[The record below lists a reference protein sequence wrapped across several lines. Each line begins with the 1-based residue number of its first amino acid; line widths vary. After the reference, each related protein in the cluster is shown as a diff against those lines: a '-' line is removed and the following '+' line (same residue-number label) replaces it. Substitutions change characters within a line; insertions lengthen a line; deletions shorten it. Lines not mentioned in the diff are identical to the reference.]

1 MTLAKISLN
10 CIFKSYGTN
19 ANGMMYKIVG
29 GINFFGKWLFQGTV
43 KLMSMLTFPNFSA
56 I

>member
-19 ANGMMYKIVG
+19 ADGMMYKIVG
-29 GINFFGKWLFQGTV
+29 GIIFGKWLFQGTV
-43 KLMSMLTFPNFSA
+43 KLMSMLTSANFSA

>member
-19 ANGMMYKIVG
+19 ADGMVYKIVDD
-29 GINFFGKWLFQGTV
+29 IIFFGKWLFQGTV
-43 KLMSMLTFPNFSA
+43 KLMFMLTPANFSA